1 MSISIITLNAQF
13 ITRLFL
19 IWRKDLLQSASWNAI
34 SGYYWNHHLRWT
46 EDSTSEENYIFLTKH
61 IYFSGLP
68 GAPEDCRVSR
78 ETNDS
83 LTVLCTPGWSGGLPQ
98 TFHLGKNKTKYF
110 RLWPKVFLKFTRSSL
125 LKASW
130 VLSRQTNTHRFWLL
144 ELLLESKH
152 SYIICKIYVESKC
165 QKS

>member
-1 MSISIITLNAQF
+1 MCYLHLPRHPLFRVINNFKWSLICFSFPSMSISIITLNAQF

-34 SGYYWNHHLRWT
+34 PGYYWNHHLRWT

-83 LTVLCTPGWSGGLPQ
+83 LTVLCSPGWSGGLPQ

-110 RLWPKVFLKFTRSSL
+110 RLWPKVCLKFAWSL
-125 LKASW
+125 LEG
-130 VLSRQTNTHRFWLL
+130 LL
-144 ELLLESKH
+144 NA
-152 SYIICKIYVESKC
+152 I
-165 QKS
+165 